1 MANVTETST
10 WEGGIYQIET
20 TDPVLGGPNGIAN
33 VQAKQLA
40 NRTKFLKERAD
51 QVDAAKGGR
60 ANLKE
65 RLDAIEAATEAL
77 GPDAQDATLAAI
89 KFAIDQANIANQGV
103 RALHQFAQQEGV
115 LEISNRGVV
124 SGCTVTKSTT
134 AARNLHISTGTC
146 FAQGRKFAVADGNNA
161 ASVPSNTGSGAV
173 TVFAYLFQDA
183 SGLWRLAV
191 TSIGQAV
198 PDGCIR
204 LYNLTVPAGSTDATD
219 PNLAAV
225 TLTDVRRVEAG
236 FPILLDNPASASP
249 QLAALPD
256 SAYHVTFDVLSAS
269 GAPAEAKSLVVASRA
284 RNGFTVRLAAAA
296 DNVVAR
302 WRVSRL
308 NA

>member
-1 MANVTETST
+1 MALP
-10 WEGGIYQIET
+10 Y
-20 TDPVLGGPNGIAN
+20 PNISPIPN
-33 VQAKQLA
+33 
-40 NRTKFLKERAD
+40 NE
-51 QVDAAKGGR
+51 
-60 ANLKE
+60 
-65 RLDAIEAATEAL
+65 
-77 GPDAQDATLAAI
+77 PDAVPSLWNTRYQEIDKNFADHESRLTARETELNNARGGKTNLAARLTEMDSNI
-89 KFAIDQANIANQGV
+89 GATSVDMQNATAAALKFAIDQANVANQGV
-103 RALHQFAQQEGV
+103 RGLHQFAQQEGV
-115 LEISNRGVV
+115 LTISNRGVV
-124 SGCTVTKSTT
+124 SGCTVSKSTT

-204 LYNLTVPAGSTDATD
+204 LYNLTVPANSTDATD

-284 RNGFTVRLAAAA
+284 SNGFTVRLAAAA

>member
-1 MANVTETST
+1 M
-10 WEGGIYQIET
+10 
-20 TDPVLGGPNGIAN
+20 
-33 VQAKQLA
+33 
-40 NRTKFLKERAD
+40 
-51 QVDAAKGGR
+51 
-60 ANLKE
+60 
-65 RLDAIEAATEAL
+65 
-77 GPDAQDATLAAI
+77 
-89 KFAIDQANIANQGV
+89 ANQGV
-103 RALHQFAQQEGV
+103 RGLHQFAQQEGV
-115 LEISNRGVV
+115 LTISNRGVV
-124 SGCTVTKSTT
+124 SGCTVSKSTT

-204 LYNLTVPAGSTDATD
+204 LYNLTVPANSTDATD

-284 RNGFTVRLAAAA
+284 SNGFTVRLAAAA